1 MINSKAHGFGL
12 ILVLFNYRR
21 ASHGADMLQIFKM
34 FPEFDPMPE
43 NELQF
48 SRKLIKL
55 LIDWGK
61 NGKPPQYLSDWKR
74 FDVENPSYLV
84 IDEEFKIEK
93 GTPDRQRL
101 GKSKF

>member
-1 MINSKAHGFGL
+1 
-12 ILVLFNYRR
+12 
-21 ASHGADMLQIFKM
+21 MLQIFKM

-93 GTPDRQRL
+93 GTPDSQRL
-101 GKSKF
+101 GKSIVQDFTTKWQFTKSQLNLCIFYIN